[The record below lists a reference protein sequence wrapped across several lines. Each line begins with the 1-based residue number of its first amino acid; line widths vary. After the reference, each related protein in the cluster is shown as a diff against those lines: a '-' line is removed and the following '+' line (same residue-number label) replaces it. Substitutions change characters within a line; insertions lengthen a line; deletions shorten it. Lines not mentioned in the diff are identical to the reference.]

1 MTIAANQCPPAAMR
15 DTTSTNPQVCIQC
28 LAGYNQGHLHF
39 EWVDLITLAEDAE
52 DRGKD
57 FREAF
62 QECIDYVIETSPAM
76 GADEWHYPDFQ
87 FLPYTFADEYMD
99 IDKIEEYIE
108 ELRNFRDHYSNELPD
123 ALFLWFV
130 ENDSNGD
137 LDSFVERYRGDYD
150 SDAECAQDW
159 LDNQHSADAPELR
172 YENSLDMERLF
183 DVELCWENETI
194 DGSTHY
200 FSD

>member
-15 DTTSTNPQVCIQC
+15 DTTSSNPQVCIQC

-99 IDKIEEYIE
+99 IDKIEEFID
-108 ELRNFRDHYSNELPD
+108 ELIQFRSHYANELPD
-123 ALFLWFV
+123 ELFIWYL
-130 ENDSNGD
+130 ENRGGDFDTFTDDYYGEFEDDEDVAAEYISNEH
-137 LDSFVERYRGDYD
+137 S
-150 SDAECAQDW
+150 QD
-159 LDNQHSADAPELR
+159 DEALR
-172 YENSLDMERLF
+172 YEKCF
-183 DVELCWENETI
+183 DLQKFFDYELCYPNETI
-194 DGSTHY
+194 NGSTYY
-200 FSD
+200 FKD